1 MIMGVRYAVR
11 ALHKINTIV
20 EPCNGSCNHSYVHL
34 SKFLATAY
42 HQMIFISPLEFLT
55 DVIKIKFRFKSFQ
68 KKKIK
73 QVHAFHFVSNFFF
86 GWQFINVIDPRKQ
99 TLPYSYVY
107 DYISFLPYDAWKGC
121 ISTPF

>member
-42 HQMIFISPLEFLT
+42 HQMIFIFPLEFLT
-55 DVIKIKFRFKSFQ
+55 DVIKIKFRFKFFP
-68 KKKIK
+68 KKIRH
-73 QVHAFHFVSNFFF
+73 VYAFNFVSNFF
-86 GWQFINVIDPRKQ
+86 W
-99 TLPYSYVY
+99 L
-107 DYISFLPYDAWKGC
+107 AGC
-121 ISTPF
+121 